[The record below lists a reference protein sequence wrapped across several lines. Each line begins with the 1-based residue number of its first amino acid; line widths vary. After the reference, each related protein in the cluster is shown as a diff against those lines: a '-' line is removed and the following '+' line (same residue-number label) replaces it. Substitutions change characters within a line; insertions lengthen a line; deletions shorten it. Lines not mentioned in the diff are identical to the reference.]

1 MLNTEEPAYNIET
14 NTAPISQNEDNMDD
28 DFDNDFDDDFDD
40 FLGGTTE
47 QF

>member
-14 NTAPISQNEDNMDD
+14 NTAQISQNEDNMDD

>member
-1 MLNTEEPAYNIET
+1 MLNIEEPDT
-14 NTAPISQNEDNMDD
+14 NTAPVSQNEDNMDD
-28 DFDNDFDDDFDD
+28 DFDDDFDD